1 MKGIGMTQ
9 LTRNQLDFIASDLCR
24 YEAEKNLQISK
35 EERIESELTQNLKYI
50 TDNDVFEAIA
60 DSNLSDELIRAIRA
74 TEILTVGIE
83 FFNLIEAYLKQK
95 IERELEH
102 G

>member
-1 MKGIGMTQ
+1 MTQ
-9 LTRNQLDFIASDLCR
+9 LTRNQLDFIASDLHR

-83 FFNLIEAYLKQK
+83 FYNLIEAYLKQK
-95 IERELEH
+95 IERELDR

>member
-1 MKGIGMTQ
+1 MTQ
-9 LTRNQLDFIASDLCR
+9 LTRNQLDFIASDLRR

-83 FFNLIEAYLKQK
+83 FYNLIEAYLKQK
-95 IERELEH
+95 IERELDR

>member
-1 MKGIGMTQ
+1 MTQ
-9 LTRNQLDFIASDLCR
+9 LTRNQLDFIASDLRR

-50 TDNDVFEAIA
+50 TDNDVLEAIA

-83 FFNLIEAYLKQK
+83 FYNLIEAYLKQK
-95 IERELEH
+95 IERELDR